1 MLMARKYR
9 ESSRIPRIGRRQD
22 ISGKIRE
29 FNDAARCL
37 SLLAQKRLAIGPR
50 PKSGQQR
57 MTQVSLHTN
66 ENGGRDLL
74 GAWLMLL
81 QRPRRA
87 SSGDRRCPGSHISH
101 SRQPGQPAQRFAIH

>member
-37 SLLAQKRLAIGPR
+37 SLLAQKRLVIGPR
-50 PKSGQQR
+50 PNVGS
-57 MTQVSLHTN
+57 
-66 ENGGRDLL
+66 NG
-74 GAWLMLL
+74 
-81 QRPRRA
+81 
-87 SSGDRRCPGSHISH
+87 
-101 SRQPGQPAQRFAIH
+101 